1 MDFGR
6 LLASNQFTDINFL
19 VGGDPGVVVAAHIAL
34 VAARSDWLRSRNRE
48 AKAGR
53 DANSSSATLG
63 RGNMLPK
70 IRKRYRIFKAENGWK
85 MKNLE
90 HFFS

>member
-1 MDFGR
+1 MHPG
-6 LLASNQFTDINFL
+6 LGLWAAAGKQP
-19 VGGDPGVVVAAHIAL
+19 VHGPGGDPGVVVAAHIAL

-70 IRKRYRIFKAENGWK
+70 NRKRYRIIKAENGWK